1 MVGRPEIPRK
11 VKKRPFIRQFSPRG
25 RIGRPGYTNITLDQY
40 EAMRLADF
48 ISLSQKDAAKSMCI
62 SQQTYSRVL
71 KRARKALIEG
81 LVLGRIIT
89 IVDPKRPHRTIVKG
103 PKKALNQAL

>member
-1 MVGRPEIPRK
+1 MRGRPEKPRK
-11 VKKRPFIRQFSPRG
+11 VKKKPFIRQFSPRG
-25 RIGRPGYTNITLDQY
+25 RIGRPGYTKITLDQY

-48 ISLSQKDAAKSMCI
+48 ISLSQKDAALSMGI

-71 KRARKALIEG
+71 KRARRALIEG
-81 LVLGRIIT
+81 MVLGHIIS
-89 IVDPKRPHRTIVKG
+89 IVEPKKPRRTTAKG